1 MCFDPLTADMEAKVA
16 IEFRILSVDTS
27 DGTPGDSDVNLQS
40 LRDAVLAHPSLALEA
55 LKYALGAD
63 QEIPSTTAG
72 GFGGSLPPD
81 TPIFKMLTP
90 DQAALLSPAAMK
102 LTKADLISLQ
112 GSDAGKQLLALH
124 LTFDDLK
131 TVEEAFH
138 QRFGASGLEEVQAA
152 TDAASANMSS
162 DISCCCCTPCCCC
175 TAVSVT
181 SPLVG
186 VS

>member
-1 MCFDPLTADMEAKVA
+1 MATEYRV
-16 IEFRILSVDTS
+16 LSVDTS
-27 DGTPGDSDVNLQS
+27 DSTPADSNVSLQS

-55 LKYALGAD
+55 LKYALGSD
-63 QEIPSTTAG
+63 QQIPGSTTG
-72 GFGGSLPPD
+72 GFSGSLPPD

-102 LTKADLISLQ
+102 LTKADLLSLQ
-112 GSDAGKQLLALH
+112 GPDAGKQLVALQ

-138 QRFGASGLEEVQAA
+138 QRFGASGLEEVQTA
-152 TDAASANMSS
+152 TDAARAADGGIFS

-181 SPLVG
+181 SPLV
-186 VS
+186 V

>member
-1 MCFDPLTADMEAKVA
+1 MATEYRV
-16 IEFRILSVDTS
+16 LSVDS
-27 DGTPGDSDVNLQS
+27 ADGTPDTSSLSLQS

-55 LKYALGAD
+55 LKYALGSD
-63 QEIPSTTAG
+63 QEIAGPVTG
-72 GFGGSLPPD
+72 GFSGSLPPD

-102 LTKADLISLQ
+102 LTKADLVSLQ
-112 GSDAGKQLLALH
+112 DPDSGQQLAALH

-138 QRFGASGLEEVQAA
+138 QRFGASGLEEVQTAISDSALA
-152 TDAASANMSS
+152 TATAGLS
-162 DISCCCCTPCCCC
+162 ISGCCCCTPCCCC
-175 TAVSVT
+175 TAVAVT
-181 SPLVG
+181 ALLAG